1 MPTIKDTAAT
11 GALNEEE
18 YINKLYD
25 SAQKDQ
31 NKVLQDS
38 YNQTNQ
44 QISNSQDSSQKLTQA
59 YLDRTK
65 VESPGASTYVPMANS
80 GKTAGYQS
88 QANLSFGNQQQQN
101 MTQLN
106 QQQQAADAEYE
117 RIRQLRAEQYST
129 AIKKAQADNDMNRA
143 QMLYEAA
150 KAEEEQLRQLREQG
164 ANLLLE
170 KKNDWT
176 LWDAIAGGQTGTQTA
191 GTGTT
196 AGTGATTGTG
206 TATETGTQNGTQTGT
221 QTGTQAESWGDVFKN
236 EESINK
242 IYDAMLQSQQ
252 LEAQQERD
260 EQLSELQA
268 QQQTAQKATD
278 QKLTQAYVDALRS
291 GKNYQETQNAYGQGS
306 GTAAQAQIARAN
318 ELTRDLTDLRR
329 LQSAADAETEA
340 DRIGIVDAF
349 GDQISQAQQE
359 TALKRLQALYDAAD
373 DEEKKLIEDQLTY
386 GQLLAEKK
394 KDYSVLGK
402 LYGLTQ
408 DQIDKLQ
415 GTGKYKSSGGGGGS
429 SSGGSSSRGSSNS
442 GNKTSGSTGNSEPG
456 KWTFISSS
464 PANPGGLTKVPA
476 TSLEEIYNRVKGR

>member
-25 SAQKDQ
+25 SAKEDQ

-176 LWDAIAGGQTGTQTA
+176 LWDAIAGGQTGAQE
-191 GTGTT
+191 

-206 TATETGTQNGTQTGT
+206 TQTGT
-221 QTGTQAESWGDVFKN
+221 QTETQAGTQAESWEDVFKN

-268 QQQTAQKATD
+268 QQQTAQKETD

-359 TALKRLQALYDAAD
+359 TALKRLQALYEAAD

-394 KDYSVLGK
+394 NDYSVLGK

-415 GTGKYKSSGGGGGS
+415 GTGKYKPSGGGGS
-429 SSGGSSSRGSSNS
+429 SYSNRTPQKETVNNNQISGPAIGAITGGIEGSILSALYDRS
-442 GNKTSGSTGNSEPG
+442 K
-456 KWTFISSS
+456 
-464 PANPGGLTKVPA
+464 
-476 TSLEEIYNRVKGR
+476 

>member
-80 GKTAGYQS
+80 GKTAGHQT

-117 RIRQLRAEQYST
+117 RRRQLLAQQYST

-176 LWDAIAGGQTGTQTA
+176 LWDAIAGGQTGAQ
-191 GTGTT
+191 T
-196 AGTGATTGTG
+196 AGTGATAATGATTGAG
-206 TATETGTQNGTQTGT
+206 TATGTGTQNGTQTGT
-221 QTGTQAESWGDVFKN
+221 QTGVQAESWEDVFKN

-260 EQLSELQA
+260 KQLSELQA
-268 QQQTAQKATD
+268 QQQTAQRATD
-278 QKLTQAYVDALRS
+278 QKLTQAYVDALKS

-318 ELTRDLTDLRR
+318 ELTRELTDLRR
-329 LQSAADAETEA
+329 LQSAADAEAEGN
-340 DRIGIVDAF
+340 RIGIVDAF

-359 TALKRLQALYDAAD
+359 TALKRLQALYEAAD

-429 SSGGSSSRGSSNS
+429 SYSNRTPQKEAANNNQISGPAIGAITGGIEGSILSALYDRS
-442 GNKTSGSTGNSEPG
+442 K
-456 KWTFISSS
+456 
-464 PANPGGLTKVPA
+464 
-476 TSLEEIYNRVKGR
+476 